1 MRYYSVFSGVEA
13 ATLAWEPLGWEPLV
27 FSEIDEFP
35 SAVLSE
41 RFPDVPNLGDITQIN
56 WKKAV
61 KSYGRP
67 DLVVGGSPCQSFSVA
82 GTRTGLEGASGLM
95 WEYVRCIRDV
105 KPDWL
110 LWENVPG
117 ALSSSHGEDFR
128 CLLAALDA
136 LGYGLAWRV
145 LDAQFFGVA
154 QRRERVF
161 LVGCLGDPRPPVEVL
176 FESEGLRWDTPSS
189 REKRKELAAGAG
201 VGAEGPGWALNPAD
215 PQSKRVFSPCGAAP
229 TLSSGT
235 GEGMNIQPSVLCD
248 GFRWHQGSGA
258 GSTGCEPEQSPTLDA
273 TKPPAVIQLKGNSI
287 DRDTF
292 QNGRTWCDPD
302 ENGTYTLN
310 ATDVD
315 GVICI
320 PENAINRPT
329 GGTNGPMAYGEG
341 EPSPTLRASKD
352 VPAVM
357 CMTDTQPHSMVDG
370 EVCGALSA
378 TMHKDP
384 PVVAKTLKMRGGC
397 EGGGKGPLVQ
407 EDVSA
412 TLGTGND
419 QTLFEPVSF
428 AANQRG
434 ELRLQ
439 GGDGTVVGAVPASQ
453 SGKQVQGVL
462 CQYGDVAGAITARN
476 DGSPCPDR
484 GPSVV
489 AQGYVVRRL
498 TPRECERLQ
507 GMPDDHTLV
516 PYRGKP
522 AEECPDTPRYKAVG
536 NSMAVP
542 VMRWIGERIAEVDA
556 TLPWPDVPYVR

>member
-1 MRYYSVFSGVEA
+1 MRYYSIFSGVEA
-13 ATLAWEPLGWEPLV
+13 ATLAWEPLGWEPVV
-27 FSEIDEFP
+27 FCEVDEFP
-35 SAVLSE
+35 SAVLKE
-41 RFPDVPNLGDITQIN
+41 RWPDVPNLGDITNVN
-56 WKKAV
+56 WKMV
-61 KSYGRP
+61 VREYGAA

-82 GTRTGLEGASGLM
+82 GTRTGLDGASGLM
-95 WEYVRCIRDV
+95 WEYVRCVREV
-105 KPDWL
+105 KPRWV

-128 CLLAALDA
+128 CLLEALDA
-136 LGYGLAWRV
+136 IGYGLAWRV

-161 LVGCLGDPRPPVEVL
+161 LVGCLGDPRPPAEVL
-176 FESEGLRWDTPSS
+176 FEPEGLRWDTPSS

-201 VGAEGPGWALNPAD
+201 G
-215 PQSKRVFSPCGAAP
+215 GAA
-229 TLSSGT
+229 
-235 GEGMNIQPSVLCD
+235 CA
-248 GFRWHQGSGA
+248 GFAWHHG
-258 GSTGCEPEQSPTLDA
+258 GSTGSIGLEDEQSLTLTADYHNS
-273 TKPPAVIQLKGNSI
+273 AVIQLKGNAI
-287 DRDTF
+287 DRDTS
-292 QNGRTWCDPD
+292 QNGRTWCDSD
-302 ENGTYTLN
+302 ENGAYTLN
-310 ATDVD
+310 ATDID
-315 GVICI
+315 GV
-320 PENAINRPT
+320 
-329 GGTNGPMAYGEG
+329 
-341 EPSPTLRASKD
+341 L
-352 VPAVM
+352 

-453 SGKQVQGVL
+453 SGKQVQGV
-462 CQYGDVAGAITARN
+462 T
-476 DGSPCPDR
+476 DGY
-484 GPSVV
+484 
-489 AQGYVVRRL
+489 AVRRL
-498 TPRECERLQ
+498 TPRECERLM
-507 GMPDDHTLV
+507 GMPDNWTKV

-522 AEECPDTPRYKAVG
+522 ADECPDTPRYKAIG
-536 NSMAVP
+536 NSMAIP
-542 VMRWIGERIAEVDA
+542 VMRWIGERIGSVNA
-556 TLPWPDVPYVR
+556 TLPWPGVPWGPGC